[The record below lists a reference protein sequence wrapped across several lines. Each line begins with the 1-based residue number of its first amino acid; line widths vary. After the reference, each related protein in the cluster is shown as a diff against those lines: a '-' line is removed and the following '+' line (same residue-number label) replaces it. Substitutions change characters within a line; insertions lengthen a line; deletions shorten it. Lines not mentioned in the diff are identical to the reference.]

1 MIRIVGVQRNPNV
14 EHEFVLLQN
23 QGGLRLNLRGH
34 VLLAERAI
42 DGDAPEFMHIFR
54 EDVSIAAGN
63 FVLLHSG
70 AGSQRWMRT
79 KDLQLVYYT
88 FMHRDYPVWDRT
100 LGPIHILSPHH
111 TYAERREALL
121 LG

>member
-1 MIRIVGVQRNPNV
+1 MIRIVGVQRHTNI

-34 VLLAERAI
+34 ILLGESAI
-42 DGDAPEFMHIFR
+42 DGDEPEFMHIFR
-54 EDVSIAAGN
+54 DDVSIAAGN

-70 AGSQRWMRT
+70 CGAQRWMRT

-88 FMHRDYPVWDRT
+88 FMQRQAPVWDRCT
-100 LGPIHILSPHH
+100 GPIHILSPHH
-111 TYAERREALL
+111 TYSERREALL
-121 LG
+121 MG